1 MRKLTLDLEVL
12 DVEMFELA
20 DPREQARGTVAG
32 AEGVMTVPPYCI
44 TFTCGDSRIRPC
56 LEG

>member
-1 MRKLTLDLEVL
+1 MKKLMLDLEAL
-12 DVEMFELA
+12 EVESFPTA
-20 DPREQARGTVAG
+20 DPQPARGTVLAAG
-32 AEGVMTVPPYCI
+32 AVSTLPDMCI